1 MKEKPY
7 NREKAVEYAKKWA
20 FSRNPRYFDFENFG
34 GDCTNFI
41 SQCVYA
47 GTGVMNYTRIY
58 GWYYNSS
65 YDRAPAWTGVQFFYN
80 FMVKNKSVGPFAT
93 EVDLSYAELGD
104 IIQLGDWN
112 RYYHSMIITQIN
124 GLPSLDTILIST
136 HSEDANL
143 RPLNTYTFERI
154 RCLHIEGYRV
164 F

>member
-7 NREKAVEYAKKWA
+7 NREKAVEYAKVWA

-41 SQCVYA
+41 SQCVYE
-47 GTGVMNYTRIY
+47 GTGVMNYTRTY

-93 EVDLSYAELGD
+93 EVDLSSAELGD

-112 RYYHSMIITQIN
+112 RYYHSLIITQIN
-124 GLPSLDTILIST
+124 GLPSFDTILVTT
-136 HSEDANL
+136 HSFDENL
-143 RPLNTYTFERI
+143 RPLNTYIFDRI